1 MADFELLKR
10 LCTAR
15 GISGSETEVRDII
28 LSEIKPYATTV
39 EISPLGNLIAFKKG
53 AKRPKTRLMLNAH
66 MDEVG
71 LIVTH
76 ITDDGLLK
84 FTTVGGIDRRVL
96 CGKAVTV
103 GNGVHG
109 VIGAKP
115 IHLLEDDEKEKSIPV
130 KNLYIDIGA
139 MEKSEAEVYVTPGD
153 VVTFDSV
160 FDTAHGMIKSRALDD
175 RAGCAIL
182 INMIQQELEYDMAFV
197 FAVQEEI
204 GLRGSRTAAF
214 AVDPQ
219 AAIVVE
225 STTAADVAGVDK
237 DRQVCKVGGG
247 AVLSFMDRST
257 IYDKQYYKMA
267 FEAAEKAGVK
277 CQAKQAVAGGND
289 AGAIH
294 VSRGGVRTIAVSLPC
309 RYLHSAVG
317 MIAQE
322 DFISAEKL
330 IFELAARIAGEEQH
344 G

>member
-1 MADFELLKR
+1 MADLELLKR

-15 GISGSETEVRDII
+15 GISGSENEVRDLI
-28 LSEIKPYATTV
+28 LAEIKPYASKVTV
-39 EISPLGNLIAFKKG
+39 SPLGNIIAFKIG

-71 LIVTH
+71 MIVTY
-76 ITDDGLLK
+76 IMDDGLLK
-84 FTTVGGIDRRVL
+84 FEPVGGIDRRVL

-103 GNGVHG
+103 RGEISG

-115 IHLLEDDEKEKSIPV
+115 IHLLEGDEKEKSVPV
-130 KNLYIDIGA
+130 KDLYIDIGA
-139 MEKSEAEVYVTPGD
+139 KDKAEAEQYTAPGD
-153 VVTFDSV
+153 VVCFDSV

-182 INMIQQELEYDMAFV
+182 IDMIRSELEYDMIFV

-204 GLRGSRTAAF
+204 GLRGSKTATYT
-214 AVDPQ
+214 VEPE

-225 STTAADVAGVDK
+225 STTAADIAGVDK
-237 DRQVCKVGGG
+237 ANQVCRVGEG
-247 AVLSFMDRST
+247 AVISFMDRHT
-257 IYDKQYYKMA
+257 IYDREYYQMA
-267 FEAAEKAGVK
+267 FAAAKEAGVK

-309 RYLHSAVG
+309 RYLHSAVS
-317 MIAQE
+317 MISQDDLNSAQ
-322 DFISAEKL
+322 KL
-330 IFELAARIAGEEQH
+330 IVELAGRIAGGE
-344 G
+344 

>member
-1 MADFELLKR
+1 MADFSLLDR

-15 GISGSETEVRDII
+15 GISGSEDEVRAMI
-28 LSEIKPYATTV
+28 LDEIRPYATSV
-39 EISPLGNLIAFKKG
+39 EVSPLGNIIAFKKG

-76 ITDDGLLK
+76 ITEDGLLK
-84 FTTVGGIDRRVL
+84 FAPVGGIDRRVL
-96 CGKAVTV
+96 CGKAVTI
-103 GNGVHG
+103 GNGVPG

-115 IHLLEDDEKEKSIPV
+115 IHLLEKEEKEKSVPA
-130 KNLYIDIGA
+130 KSLYIDIGA
-139 MEKSEAEVYVTPGD
+139 ADKAEAETYVTPGD
-153 VVTFDSV
+153 PVTFDSV
-160 FDTAHGMIKSRALDD
+160 FDTAHGMIKGRALDD

-182 INMIQQELEYDMAFV
+182 IEMIKQELEYDMAFV

-204 GLRGSRTAAF
+204 GLRGSTTAAY
-214 AVDPQ
+214 AVAPQ

-225 STTAADVAGVDK
+225 TTTAADVAGVDK
-237 DRQVCKVGGG
+237 DKQVCRLGDG
-247 AVLSFMDRST
+247 AVISFMDHRT
-257 IYDKQYYKMA
+257 IYDKEYYKAA
-267 FEAAEKAGVK
+267 FRAAEKAGVK

-322 DFISAEKL
+322 DYIAAQKL
-330 IFELAARIAGEEQH
+330 IFKLAAEIAGEEQND
-344 G
+344 